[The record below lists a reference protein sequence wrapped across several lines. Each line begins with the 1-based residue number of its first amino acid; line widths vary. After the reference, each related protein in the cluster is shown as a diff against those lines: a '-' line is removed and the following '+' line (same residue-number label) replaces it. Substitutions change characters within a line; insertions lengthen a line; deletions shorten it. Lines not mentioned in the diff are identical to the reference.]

1 MKNNLD
7 MTNCGIYLTLDTA
20 LNGDGTWGGFTS
32 LRDNI
37 GNITNL
43 LSSAVTQIQIY
54 FPGDEWLVN
63 SLKAMQTA
71 NLNIYNNYKL
81 SQLTTPNPSTT
92 ATAANAGQST
102 PRVDS
107 RFIKTGMG
115 PNGTAKTMVTDID
128 AGLQVTAKVFI
139 D

>member
-1 MKNNLD
+1 

-63 SLKAMQTA
+63 SLKAM
-71 NLNIYNNYKL
+71 
-81 SQLTTPNPSTT
+81 
-92 ATAANAGQST
+92 
-102 PRVDS
+102 
-107 RFIKTGMG
+107 
-115 PNGTAKTMVTDID
+115 
-128 AGLQVTAKVFI
+128 
-139 D
+139 